1 VRDRLEAARAE
12 AGVLQHA
19 FKEAREAAAAVRAA
33 R

>member
-1 VRDRLEAARAE
+1 VRDRLEALRSE
-12 AGVLQHA
+12 AGALQHV